1 MYCLVYMSSPSRE
14 MNRVEVQALLRRAK
28 HNNDRDG
35 ITGILIHDSR
45 RYLQYLEGGQA
56 EVEATFARIS
66 VDRRHHAIMRL
77 HGLTISRRQ
86 FPGWAM
92 ASKIAGEGDSLKASV
107 ERLTQQCDLE
117 VADKLLR
124 FAEARDRAAC
134 EKAARLARF
143 A

>member
-1 MYCLVYMSSPSRE
+1 MYCLVYMSSPTRE
-14 MNRVEVQALLRRAK
+14 MNQVEVQALLRRAK

-35 ITGILIHDSR
+35 ITGMLIHDPR

-66 VDRRHHAIMRL
+66 VDPRHRAIIRL

-92 ASKIAGEGDSLKASV
+92 ACKMSGADCSLRACV
-107 ERLTQQCDLE
+107 EPLVKDCDRA
-117 VADKLLR
+117 VAEELLK

-134 EKAARLARF
+134 NQAALADRR